1 MAANKIHPRLV
12 ELSAAHA
19 ALLKGAAKAKP
30 ENFRRV
36 SSQKGGEKLEEGE
49 VFTGV
54 FLGTVNDG
62 KYINHRFACA
72 DKKGGMTERLLKG
85 VTVIN
90 EAMAADDVEPG
101 KTVFRIERTGERET
115 KGGRTVFLYDIGVLE

>member
-1 MAANKIHPRLV
+1 MANKVHTRLV

-19 ALLKGAAKAKP
+19 ALLKTAAKAKP

-36 SSQKGGEKLEEGE
+36 SSSKGGEKLEEGE

-54 FLGTVNDG
+54 FLGTVHDG
-62 KYINHRFACA
+62 EYTNHRFACTDA
-72 DKKGGMTERLLKG
+72 KGAMTERLLKG

-90 EAMAADDVEPG
+90 QALEADGVEPG
-101 KTVFRIERTGERET
+101 KTVFRIERTGEKKT
-115 KGGRTVFLYDIGVLE
+115 KGKRTVFLYDIGVLE